1 VIPTYVGAFT
11 LIAAIAPGGL
21 VQDWLSSLGL
31 GRVALPS
38 PYGFTGAFLSLT
50 LFTYPY
56 VLLTVQGALRGLDP
70 SLEEASRSLGYGPI
84 ATFRRA
90 VLPQLRPA
98 IGAGSLLV
106 VLYVLSDFGAV
117 SLMRYSTF
125 TRAVYLQY
133 QAAFDRTPA
142 AILGLVLV
150 ALTVLVLVLEA
161 RYAGGRVGAF
171 RPTRASTTRRPTV
184 LRLGRWRW
192 PAAGLCA
199 LVVLVALVLPLTVIV
214 WWLVRGLA
222 AGEPLRLT
230 FVAAANSLRAS
241 ALGAAAAVAGAFPVA
256 LWAARYP
263 GRVSRLVERASFT
276 GYALPGIVVALSLV
290 FFGARYVT
298 PLYQTQVLL
307 VFAYVV
313 LFLPQAVGSIRASL
327 LQISPSLEDAAR
339 SLGSTA
345 MGAVRS
351 IVLPVARRGAFAG
364 GALVFLTA
372 MKELPATLLL
382 APTGFDTLAT
392 EIWDASSE
400 AFFARAA
407 GPALVLVLLGSL
419 PLAVLVARERDLLA

>member
-1 VIPTYVGAFT
+1 
-11 LIAAIAPGGL
+11 
-21 VQDWLSSLGL
+21 
-31 GRVALPS
+31 
-38 PYGFTGAFLSLT
+38 
-50 LFTYPY
+50 
-56 VLLTVQGALRGLDP
+56 
-70 SLEEASRSLGYGPI
+70 
-84 ATFRRA
+84 
-90 VLPQLRPA
+90 
-98 IGAGSLLV
+98 
-106 VLYVLSDFGAV
+106 
-117 SLMRYSTF
+117 
-125 TRAVYLQY
+125 
-133 QAAFDRTPA
+133 
-142 AILGLVLV
+142 
-150 ALTVLVLVLEA
+150 
-161 RYAGGRVGAF
+161 
-171 RPTRASTTRRPTV
+171 V

-192 PAAGLCA
+192 PAAALCL

-241 ALGAAAAVAGAFPVA
+241 ALGAVAAVAGAFPVA

-298 PLYQTQVLL
+298 PLYQTQALL

-351 IVLPVARRGAFAG
+351 IVLPLARRGAFAG